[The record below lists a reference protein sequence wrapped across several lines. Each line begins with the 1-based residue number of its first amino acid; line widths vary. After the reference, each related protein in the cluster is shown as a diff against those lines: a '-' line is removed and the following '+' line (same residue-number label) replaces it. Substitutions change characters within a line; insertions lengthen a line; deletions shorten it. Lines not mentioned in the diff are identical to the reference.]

1 MSGRSRLGFV
11 VLLTAAWLA
20 CDPPV
25 GDDDSAFAD
34 DDDLD
39 MVEIPS
45 GAFHL
50 GAVDHDPNALPEELP
65 RHEVTLS
72 AFWLDLREVTVADFG
87 LAVEAGVVE
96 EPSCRL
102 EYEDQ
107 EQYCN
112 WDKEG
117 RGDHPVNGVDWFD
130 AIPTAGTSAIVAISA
145 TNEAGLAP
153 FTVSADHRVVNGVD
167 WFDARAYCEWLGKRL
182 PTEAEFEYVLRAR
195 RINAVYP
202 WGDEPV
208 PPDGY
213 ANIVGEETLDA
224 GTGWDHIPGYRDDY
238 VGSAPVGSFAADPF
252 GLYDVSG
259 NVWEWTE
266 DWFDPAGYP
275 EGQDV
280 DPAGVPDG
288 ERKVL
293 RGGGYHCIREELRC
307 SERHNKQPDDR
318 VIFTGF
324 RCAASGL

>member
-1 MSGRSRLGFV
+1 V

-25 GDDDSAFAD
+25 GDDDSAVAD

-117 RGDHPVNGVDWFD
+117 RGDHP
-130 AIPTAGTSAIVAISA
+130 
-145 TNEAGLAP
+145 
-153 FTVSADHRVVNGVD
+153 VNGVD